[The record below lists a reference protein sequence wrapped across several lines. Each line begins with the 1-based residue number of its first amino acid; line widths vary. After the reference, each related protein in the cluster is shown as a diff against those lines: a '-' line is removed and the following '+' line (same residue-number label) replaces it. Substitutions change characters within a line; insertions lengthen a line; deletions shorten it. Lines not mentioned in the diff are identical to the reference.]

1 MPAMWQLPAIVGG
14 VKGTH
19 MPTSDD
25 QHKEN
30 RPGEAGRPAI
40 SQGTKPAFPANPM
53 SKPGSSRG
61 SHAAGG
67 NKAAAQVNASR
78 TGAMRPVAP
87 TQGSQRPRG
96 GAGASGPSE
105 KDHPTITLTRAQFI
119 AALLGTAVAVAVPS
133 VSITS
138 CVNRMGQTSGTDTEE
153 EAWVSPYDWTCVVE
167 KENGLLTYVKN
178 GVTLSESGIDVSE
191 HDGEI
196 DWTQVKAAGVDFA
209 MLRLGFRGYGQGT
222 MNLDKYFLA
231 NLSGASA
238 AGIKVG
244 VYFFSQAITED
255 EAREEADYVINSLAA
270 TDVVLSYPIVFD
282 EEPITDG
289 NVARTDDLT
298 AAQFS
303 ANALAFCQ
311 RVEQAGYTPMLYGNK
326 HELAKLDLKGEL
338 AGYDVWYAEYG
349 VSQPT
354 GKFDFVMWQYSDTGS
369 IPGVVTSA
377 GQVDLNIRFLVA

>member
-1 MPAMWQLPAIVGG
+1 MNQT
-14 VKGTH
+14 GTFRAS
-19 MPTSDD
+19 TRVLVI
-25 QHKEN
+25 N
-30 RPGEAGRPAI
+30 
-40 SQGTKPAFPANPM
+40 
-53 SKPGSSRG
+53 PGSTSTKLALYDNG
-61 SHAAGG
+61 
-67 NKAAAQVNASR
+67 K
-78 TGAMRPVAP
+78 P
-87 TQGSQRPRG
+87 TWM
-96 GAGASGPSE
+96 AGAH
-105 KDHPTITLTRAQFI
+105 HPVKELNQFHS
-119 AALLGTAVAVAVPS
+119 AAEQYEY
-133 VSITS
+133 
-138 CVNRMGQTSGTDTEE
+138 RMDFIR
-153 EAWVSPYDWTCVVE
+153 
-167 KENGLLTYVKN
+167 KK
-178 GVTLSESGIDVSE
+178 LSESGIDVSE

-270 TDVVLSYPIVFD
+270 TDVELSYPIVFD

>member
-1 MPAMWQLPAIVGG
+1 
-14 VKGTH
+14 
-19 MPTSDD
+19 
-25 QHKEN
+25 
-30 RPGEAGRPAI
+30 
-40 SQGTKPAFPANPM
+40 
-53 SKPGSSRG
+53 
-61 SHAAGG
+61 
-67 NKAAAQVNASR
+67 
-78 TGAMRPVAP
+78 
-87 TQGSQRPRG
+87 
-96 GAGASGPSE
+96 
-105 KDHPTITLTRAQFI
+105 
-119 AALLGTAVAVAVPS
+119 
-133 VSITS
+133 
-138 CVNRMGQTSGTDTEE
+138 MGQTSGTGTEE
-153 EAWVSPYDWTCVVE
+153 ETWVSPYDWTCVVE

-270 TDVVLSYPIVFD
+270 TDVELSYPIVFD